1 VQFHPESTVEI
12 VRNWA
17 REDARRLAELGIGAG
32 GEVADAGEEQITA
45 ARTAAFGLFDAFLTR
60 ERGDR

>member
-1 VQFHPESTVEI
+1 
-12 VRNWA
+12 
-17 REDARRLAELGIGAG
+17 L
-32 GEVADAGEEQITA
+32 ADAGEEQITA